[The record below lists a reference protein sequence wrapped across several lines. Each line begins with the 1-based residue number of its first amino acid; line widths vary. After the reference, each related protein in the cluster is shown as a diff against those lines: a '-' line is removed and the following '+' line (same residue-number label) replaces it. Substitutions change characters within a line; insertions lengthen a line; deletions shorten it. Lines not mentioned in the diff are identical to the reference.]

1 MTREEWIKIG
11 AKLELARRDFFT
23 FCNLL
28 YPKFFKKD
36 RQYLRD
42 LCDTMQ
48 EFYEDATRMLVINL
62 PPRFGKSFAATLF
75 VCWML
80 GINKNE
86 KIMTGSYNQTLSGT
100 FAENVRN
107 IIMQE
112 KVDDNIVYSDIFPDT
127 KIKYGDAAKTMWSL
141 DGCSQ
146 KSYLST
152 SPSGSATGFG
162 ATFEILDDLIKSA
175 EEAYNDTIKD
185 NHFEWFKNTMLSRQE
200 GKRKIL
206 IIMTRWATNDLAG
219 RCLEEFKDIFTI
231 KHINMKVEDNGKML
245 CDDVLDRESW
255 EVLKKTLNPDI
266 LSANY
271 LQEAID
277 IKGRLYTRFN
287 LYDAIPDTAKLIRT
301 VCDTADTGKDYLC
314 SITFAE
320 DRKND
325 SYYLVDVIHTQEPP
339 EVTEGQVAKQLYD
352 YDSAMIDIES
362 NNGGRQIG
370 RNIVRIL
377 KEKYDT
383 NIKLKSFTQNKNKE
397 SRILANSTEVMNKV
411 YYPRDWRDRW
421 PSYYKEMNTY
431 NARGKNEHDDAVD
444 ATTMI
449 IERCKKGMSVLK
461 PKGGE

>member
-36 RQYLRD
+36 REYLRD

-175 EEAYNDTIKD
+175 EEAYNDTIKE

-287 LYDAIPDTAKLIRT
+287 IYDAIPDTAKL
-301 VCDTADTGKDYLC
+301 
-314 SITFAE
+314 
-320 DRKND
+320 
-325 SYYLVDVIHTQEPP
+325 
-339 EVTEGQVAKQLYD
+339 
-352 YDSAMIDIES
+352 
-362 NNGGRQIG
+362 
-370 RNIVRIL
+370 
-377 KEKYDT
+377 
-383 NIKLKSFTQNKNKE
+383 
-397 SRILANSTEVMNKV
+397 NSM
-411 YYPRDWRDRW
+411 
-421 PSYYKEMNTY
+421 
-431 NARGKNEHDDAVD
+431 
-444 ATTMI
+444 
-449 IERCKKGMSVLK
+449 
-461 PKGGE
+461 

>member
-1 MTREEWIKIG
+1 
-11 AKLELARRDFFT
+11 
-23 FCNLL
+23 
-28 YPKFFKKD
+28 
-36 RQYLRD
+36 
-42 LCDTMQ
+42 
-48 EFYEDATRMLVINL
+48 
-62 PPRFGKSFAATLF
+62 
-75 VCWML
+75 
-80 GINKNE
+80 
-86 KIMTGSYNQTLSGT
+86 
-100 FAENVRN
+100 
-107 IIMQE
+107 
-112 KVDDNIVYSDIFPDT
+112 
-127 KIKYGDAAKTMWSL
+127 MWSL

-287 LYDAIPDTAKLIRT
+287 LYDA
-301 VCDTADTGKDYLC
+301 
-314 SITFAE
+314 
-320 DRKND
+320 
-325 SYYLVDVIHTQEPP
+325 
-339 EVTEGQVAKQLYD
+339 
-352 YDSAMIDIES
+352 
-362 NNGGRQIG
+362 
-370 RNIVRIL
+370 
-377 KEKYDT
+377 
-383 NIKLKSFTQNKNKE
+383 
-397 SRILANSTEVMNKV
+397 
-411 YYPRDWRDRW
+411 
-421 PSYYKEMNTY
+421 
-431 NARGKNEHDDAVD
+431 
-444 ATTMI
+444 
-449 IERCKKGMSVLK
+449 RCV
-461 PKGGE
+461 